1 MELTHP
7 LMPWP
12 ARSLSGLVL
21 EKCSL
26 AEVHL
31 ESCYALPAH
40 DVAKA
45 AEHGDADEQ
54 AGSSSSSSSRSASE
68 SAAVELLA
76 SRLPHIFEQSAC
88 PPGAC
93 QMMWGIPLA
102 DESASRDA
110 LLAAFLGAR
119 EWEVD
124 RAESFLIETL
134 AWRRENSVG
143 EDVEEQSEPEL
154 FPKDMV
160 RTITQKDADGQP
172 QTFVV
177 IKLGT
182 ITKEALHRVDDF
194 VAWRV
199 REQERACFHLG
210 KTEHWVASPKGPKY
224 TLVLDTA
231 GMRPFHLGS
240 DSRAALAKLTH
251 VFTHYY
257 PDFIGATRVVN
268 APWFVTATWS
278 AVSRFMPA
286 WWGVSL
292 GTMDE
297 LEAQP
302 GWSS

>member
-1 MELTHP
+1 
-7 LMPWP
+7 MPWP

-45 AEHGDADEQ
+45 AEHGE

-182 ITKEALHRVDDF
+182 ITKEALHRVDD
-194 VAWRV
+194 
-199 REQERACFHLG
+199 
-210 KTEHWVASPKGPKY
+210 KG
-224 TLVLDTA
+224 A
-231 GMRPFHLGS
+231 
-240 DSRAALAKLTH
+240 
-251 VFTHYY
+251 
-257 PDFIGATRVVN
+257 
-268 APWFVTATWS
+268 
-278 AVSRFMPA
+278 
-286 WWGVSL
+286 
-292 GTMDE
+292 DE
-297 LEAQP
+297 LAP
-302 GWSS
+302 ARRRYR